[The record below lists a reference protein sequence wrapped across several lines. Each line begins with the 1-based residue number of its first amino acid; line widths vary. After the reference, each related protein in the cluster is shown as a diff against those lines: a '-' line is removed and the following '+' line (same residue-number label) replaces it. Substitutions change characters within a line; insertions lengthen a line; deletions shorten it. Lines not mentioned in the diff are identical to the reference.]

1 MILLSRSIVYLKLL
15 GLTIIMLCIAGCA
28 AKKSISIDKEEPVV
42 MEEEEVA
49 VMIEKEVA
57 VMIERAIEEAA
68 VMIERASK
76 ELAVMKKARLR
87 KGEIPPRFHVWD
99 MLVQDG
105 DETLKYG
112 MYTYVLFGRRVKSLS
127 EQDSEISLRYEYL
140 LNAIIGS
147 TDAVGEAKTNRAESN
162 IFYIP
167 SKKIFWDG
175 TFRLADYD
183 SSLAR
188 IYISRLSVMIKEDN
202 EFIGRFTTKPGPFL
216 VSTLYPLGRITQGN
230 FPLLYAD
237 LSEANPAAITEIV
250 QAYKSHISH
259 GTVDGIERFNPL
271 RLMLLNW
278 FLNFDDDLKI
288 VRMAAA
294 DWLPMSP

>member
-1 MILLSRSIVYLKLL
+1 MILLSRNIVYLKLL
-15 GLTIIMLCIAGCA
+15 GLTIIMLCIASCA

-49 VMIEKEVA
+49 VMAETGREEVA
-57 VMIERAIEEAA
+57 VMGKA
-68 VMIERASK
+68 MI
-76 ELAVMKKARLR
+76 R

-99 MLVQDG
+99 MLVQEG

-112 MYTYVLFGRRVKSLS
+112 MYTYVLFGRRVESLS
-127 EQDSEISLRYEYL
+127 EQDPEISLRYKYL

-147 TDAVGEAKTNRAESN
+147 TDTVSEARTNRAESN

-167 SKKIFWDG
+167 SKKIFWAE
-175 TFRLADYD
+175 TFMLADYN

-188 IYISRLSVMIKEDN
+188 SYISRLSVMIKEDN

-216 VSTLYPLGRITQGN
+216 VSTLYPLGRITQEN

-250 QAYKSHISH
+250 QAYKRHIISK

-288 VRMAAA
+288 VRVAAA

>member
-1 MILLSRSIVYLKLL
+1 MILLSRNIVYLKLL

-28 AKKSISIDKEEPVV
+28 AQKSISIDEEKI
-42 MEEEEVA
+42 A
-49 VMIEKEVA
+49 VMARHREK
-57 VMIERAIEEAA
+57 I
-68 VMIERASK
+68 
-76 ELAVMKKARLR
+76 AVMKKAGPI
-87 KGEIPPRFHVWD
+87 KGEIPPKFHVWD
-99 MLVQDG
+99 MLAQEG
-105 DETLKYG
+105 NETLNYE

-127 EQDSEISLRYEYL
+127 AQDPEISLRYEYL
-140 LNAIIGS
+140 LNAITVS
-147 TDAVGEAKTNRAESN
+147 TDTVGEARTSRAESN

-167 SKKIFWDG
+167 SKKTFRDK

-202 EFIGRFTTKPGPFL
+202 KLTERFTMKPGPFL

-250 QAYKSHISH
+250 QAYKRHISKE
-259 GTVDGIERFNPL
+259 TVDDIERFNPL
-271 RLMLLNW
+271 RLMLLSW
-278 FLNFDDDLKI
+278 FLNSDDDLKI
-288 VRMAAA
+288 VRVAAA
-294 DWLPMSP
+294 DWLHMSP